1 MSCKRY
7 FSCDLCG
14 ASIEQNTGI
23 GIFHQANGAMRAVY
37 YANESAGHHLCS
49 GCLKGL
55 EGMLA
60 DLDKMTEMYTKLDAA
75 E

>member
-23 GIFHQANGAMRAVY
+23 GIFHQADGAMRAVY

-49 GCLKGL
+49 KCLKGL

>member
-23 GIFHQANGAMRAVY
+23 GIFHQADGAMRAVY

-49 GCLKGL
+49 KCLKGL

-60 DLDKMTEMYTKLDAA
+60 DLDKMTEMYTKLDSA